1 MKRWAAI
8 FSLAICSLSLM
19 AETVVYTVTSRSEV
33 RADGIEPIGAYADF
47 QQSSNTGQKGQ
58 MTENNYTSLALYG
71 YSGYRIRSVKLM
83 MHSNKSSGAG
93 TLEMNLGDSC
103 VWAIEPAYFSDDT
116 WYGDFTTTFVPIQH
130 WFTPAL
136 IITGNQV
143 VTINIDALQ
152 SSLYIA
158 SYTIDYDPV
167 PTSPCTVS
175 FASVNSVIP
184 PLTETRI
191 GSGILLPECPDA
203 DSTWFFIGWLEQPVL
218 SLSDQC
224 PACYKANT
232 RYYPDCNTTLT
243 ALYTDTRPT
252 SQQYILQDT
261 TLQSGDYIIVDKLYK
276 AIAIGG
282 PNKDN
287 HLYAQCLD
295 TLYRNE
301 DSLYYL
307 PLSDIPSAAVY
318 HIDFLPDS
326 MATIYNV
333 QEQSYVS
340 YPLSSTTTFTKTA
353 NRQWNYKKAE
363 ENMLI
368 FYHNYTSTQYREL
381 RATTGNTL
389 ETIDSVYFANVI
401 QHSSVYANI
410 LFAAPQADTDSV
422 TPHYTSYPFGTAITQ
437 VTHTDGIILTEQL
450 IYNPLQLPI
459 QLFSLQGTP
468 IIQTT
473 HNQLPLHNLPAGI
486 YILKTPC
493 RTYKLMIN

>member
-1 MKRWAAI
+1 MKRWVTI
-8 FSLAICSLSLM
+8 FALAICSLSSM

-33 RADGIEPIGAYADF
+33 RADGTEPIGAYAAY
-47 QQSSNTGQKGQ
+47 QQSSTTGQKGQ

-71 YSGYRIRSVKLM
+71 YSGHRIRSVKLM

-103 VWAIEPAYFSDDT
+103 VWAIEPAYFSDPA
-116 WYGDFTTTFVPIQH
+116 WYGEFTTNFVPVQH
-130 WFTPAL
+130 RFNPAL
-136 IITGNQV
+136 IISNNQV
-143 VTINIDALQ
+143 LTINIDALQ
-152 SSLYIA
+152 SSLYIS
-158 SYTIDYDPV
+158 SYTIDYDSVPV
-167 PTSPCTVS
+167 SPCKVS
-175 FASVNSVIP
+175 FSAVNGTFP
-184 PLTETRI
+184 ELTETHI
-191 GSGILLPECPDA
+191 GSGILLPDCPDA
-203 DSTWFFIGWLEQPVL
+203 DSSWFFIGWLEQPLV
-218 SLSDQC
+218 SLSDKC
-224 PACYKANT
+224 PACYKAAT
-232 RYYPDCNTTLT
+232 RYYPACNTTLS
-243 ALYTDTRPT
+243 ALYTDTRPK

-282 PNKDN
+282 PNKDS
-287 HLYAQCLD
+287 HLSAQCLD

-353 NRQWNYKKAE
+353 NRQWNYRKAE

-381 RATTGNTL
+381 RATSGNTWD
-389 ETIDSVYFANVI
+389 TIDSVYFANVL
-401 QHSSVYANI
+401 QHSTVYANI
-410 LFAAPQADTDSV
+410 LFSAPQADTGEV
-422 TPHYTSYPFGTAITQ
+422 TPHYTSYPFGTALKQ
-437 VTHTDGIILTEQL
+437 VTHTDGITITGQL
-450 IYNPLQLPI
+450 IHNPLQLPI

-473 HNQLPLHNLPAGI
+473 NHQLPLSNLPAGV
-486 YILKTPC
+486 YILRTPC
-493 RTYKLMIN
+493 RTYKLMIK